1 MLLGVLSL
9 GSIHRIKLTA
19 TFMQLSDV
27 FRDNF
32 SVHVKSLVKVIL
44 TCNILSHPPI
54 SLRGS

>member
-27 FRDNF
+27 FRDSF
-32 SVHVKSLVKVIL
+32 SVHVKNFVKVIL
-44 TCNILSHPPI
+44 TCNTLSQTPI